1 MRVLGLDYGE
11 KTVGV
16 ALSDGLGL
24 TAQAKETIVRKEEN
38 KLRSTYRRIEELI
51 EEYEVGEIVVG
62 LPLHLDGSAGERAR
76 LAEVFAENLRRRT
89 GLPVIMQDERLTT
102 VEADEILE
110 ESRVPKSRRKEVI
123 DQIAAGFILQDY
135 LDYKSREALP
145 KERSEDGRT
154 DCI

>member
-1 MRVLGLDYGE
+1 M
-11 KTVGV
+11 
-16 ALSDGLGL
+16 
-24 TAQAKETIVRKEEN
+24 RKEEN